1 MLGRFIFCL
10 LLLLSV
16 RVRASCTEGSAE
28 PGEYIVQY
36 KSMGLEEKIH
46 SFAAGAR
53 ALNPKSKSQFEIKSQ
68 SQSPQVVLLT
78 LDEGGYQQLKQDPRV
93 LSVEKNCVRRL
104 FETPNDP
111 DARRT
116 YAQELLRL
124 PGAWDLITRSNAIV
138 AIPDSGVEI
147 THPDLKNNIWGNQAE
162 ISGLPGIDDDQ
173 NGYID
178 DFYGWAFRDKNN
190 DVTPGSYQGS
200 GHGTHVAGLVGAV
213 GNNAVGVA
221 GVFWSGQIM
230 VLRPFRKTDGLSTVA
245 DLVESIYY
253 AVNNGAK
260 IINCSWGGEDPA
272 TQAERDAFLYAEE
285 HGVFVAAAAGDRA
298 VDVSNFTP
306 ASLPTV
312 VAVGSSNSLKQISTF
327 SPFGKKLGLF
337 SAGGDETTEFGA
349 GLDEAVYSTLPGGN
363 YGLLKG
369 TSMAAPFVSGVAAL
383 VKTVLPNL
391 KPSELRKILQNSDS
405 FVTASS
411 DKQTLIQVPLLN
423 AQMAL
428 QAAFQIK
435 NSNPNCSENCLQ
447 SAPANDEGLIKFPV
461 AKFGGGGCSM
471 SANARAA
478 GGWDMLLLVC
488 FFASALRVATNHRKT
503 KK

>member
-1 MLGRFIFCL
+1 MFARFFFCFSL
-10 LLLLSV
+10 SLLSV
-16 RVRASCTEGSAE
+16 QARANCAEGTAE
-28 PGEYIVQY
+28 PGEYVVQY
-36 KSMGLEEKIH
+36 KSTGLEEKIS
-46 SFAAGAR
+46 SFAR
-53 ALNPKSKSQFEIKSQ
+53 SSRVLNSKPKSQFESKSQ
-68 SQSPQVVLLT
+68 AQGLSVILLS
-78 LDEGGYQQLKQDPRV
+78 LDENGYRQVKSDPAV
-93 LSVEKNCVRRL
+93 VSVEKNCVRRL
-104 FETPNDP
+104 FANPNDP
-111 DARRT
+111 DAKRT

-124 PGAWDLITRSNAIV
+124 PGAWDLITHSSAIV

-162 ISGLPGIDDDQ
+162 ISGSPGVDDDQ

-178 DFYGWAFRDKNN
+178 DFYGWAFHDKNN
-190 DVTPGSYQGS
+190 DVTPGSYQGA
-200 GHGTHVAGLVGAV
+200 GHGTHVAGIVGAV
-213 GNNAVGVA
+213 GNNAIGVA
-221 GVFWSGQIM
+221 GTFWSGRMM

-272 TQAERDAFLYAEE
+272 TQAEKDAFLYAEE
-285 HGVFVAAAAGDRA
+285 HGVFVVAAAGDRPI
-298 VDVSNFTP
+298 DVSNFTP

-327 SPFGKKLGLF
+327 SPFGKKMGLF
-337 SAGGDETTEFGA
+337 SAGGDEPSGFGV
-349 GLDEAVYSTLPGGN
+349 GLDEAIYSTLPSSN

-391 KPSELRKILQNSDS
+391 KPSELRKIIQTSDS
-405 FVTASS
+405 FVTTNS
-411 DKQTLIQVPLLN
+411 DNQTLIQVPLLN

-428 QAAFQIK
+428 QIAFQIK
-435 NSNPNCSENCLQ
+435 NSNPSCTENCLQ
-447 SAPANDEGLIKFPV
+447 SAPAGDESVLKFPV

-471 SANARAA
+471 NTKTA
-478 GGWDMLLLVC
+478 GGWDILLLVC
-488 FFASALRVATNHRKT
+488 FFASALRIVTNHQKT